1 MVRLLLTAS
10 LKQSTMKSENRKE
23 MRIMKMLKNMK
34 NVNALQAAIA
44 NCKDSV
50 VLRSADGREEYNLK
64 SAMSQLVG
72 IARLCEEHGDE
83 YEVFCMNHADEG
95 NLFRFFRELRQN
107 EATVA

>member
-50 VLRSADGREEYNLK
+50 ILRSADGREEYNLK
-64 SAMSQLVG
+64 SVMSQLVG

-83 YEVFCMNHADEG
+83 YEVFCMNRADEG
-95 NLFRFFRELRQN
+95 NLFGFFRELRQN
-107 EATVA
+107 EASVA

>member
-1 MVRLLLTAS
+1 MKKEQRLLTAS

-50 VLRSADGREEYNLK
+50 VLRSADGREEYNL
-64 SAMSQLVG
+64 SMLAIVLILSSS
-72 IARLCEEHGDE
+72 
-83 YEVFCMNHADEG
+83 
-95 NLFRFFRELRQN
+95 
-107 EATVA
+107 